1 MNSGY
6 HFSDFHGISKVS
18 RAFLFPG
25 QGSQTVGMGRDLADY
40 FPDASRAFE
49 EVDEALG
56 EKLSRVIWEGDI
68 ESLTLTRNAQPA
80 LLAMSIAV
88 LRAMESRGITIKNAS
103 YVAGHSLGEYSAL
116 VSAGSISL
124 TNAAQLLRLRGSA
137 MQRAV
142 AVDEGAMAAIIGLN
156 IDIIKTI
163 VENVSKNK
171 LCEVANDN
179 DPVQVVIS
187 GHREAVEQAVNVAK
201 QTGAKRAIMLPV
213 SAPFHCRLMEP
224 AAIEMA
230 EALRQTKISEP
241 IVPIVMNVLAEPIL
255 EPQIIRSLL
264 VKQITG
270 VVRWRETIMKLVQ
283 NGVTEIWELGAGKA
297 LCGMVKRID
306 RDIATRSFG
315 SIPEV
320 LTVGT

>member
-1 MNSGY
+1 M
-6 HFSDFHGISKVS
+6 S

-25 QGSQTVGMGRDLADY
+25 QGSQTVGMGRDLVDC
-40 FPDASRAFE
+40 FPDASHAFD

-56 EKLSRVIWEGDI
+56 EKLSRIIWEGDI
-68 ESLTLTRNAQPA
+68 ETLTLTRNAQPA

-88 LRAMESRGITIKNAS
+88 FRAMKSRGITIKNAS

-116 VSAGSISL
+116 VAAGAMSL
-124 TNAAQLLRLRGSA
+124 TDAAQLLRLRGAA

-142 AVDEGAMAAIIGLN
+142 AVGEGAMAAIIGLR
-156 IDIIKTI
+156 IDVVRTI
-163 VENVSKNK
+163 TQEVSKHT

-187 GHREAVEQAVNVAK
+187 GHRQAVEQAVDVAR
-201 QTGAKRAIMLPV
+201 QEGAKRAIILPV

-224 AAIEMA
+224 AAMEME

-241 IVPIVMNVLAEPIL
+241 MVPVVMNVLAQPVSD
-255 EPQIIRSLL
+255 PQLVSSLL
-264 VKQITG
+264 VQQMTG
-270 VVRWRETIMKLVQ
+270 VVRWRETIMTLVRS
-283 NGVTEIWELGAGKA
+283 GVSEMWELGAGKV
-297 LCGMVKRID
+297 LCGMVKRTD
-306 RDIATRSFG
+306 RRIETRSFG
-315 SIPEV
+315 SISEI

>member
-1 MNSGY
+1 M
-6 HFSDFHGISKVS
+6 S